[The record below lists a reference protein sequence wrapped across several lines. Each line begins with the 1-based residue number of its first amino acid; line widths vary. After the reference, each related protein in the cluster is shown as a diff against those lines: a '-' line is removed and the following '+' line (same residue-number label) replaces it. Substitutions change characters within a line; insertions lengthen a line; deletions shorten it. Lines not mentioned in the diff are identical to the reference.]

1 MSMNAGPQWE
11 PTEPAQPA
19 PPSGPKPL
27 RMGQVVEIGLRI
39 LRRHWAVM
47 LLLAMLFAG
56 PGALLTSVTG
66 MHFTEVA
73 FDLFPEIDEG
83 TIDMGM
89 VITQAELDRALD
101 ALMPYLAAT
110 VVAGLLA
117 SIGALAFSAVVADDY
132 HARTPDLGRVLR
144 ATLRRTP
151 SALVFM
157 LVTSLIV
164 IGLAISGLLAMSLA
178 TLAFSTA
185 SFGAGGPGVFLALVV
200 GVGLVVAL
208 VYLTMRWAPAYP
220 AMIEEDIGWRAA
232 LRRSWHL
239 SGDNV
244 WRIFVISLF
253 AAVIVAIVGS
263 LLSQAAGL
271 ALVGW
276 LAPTLGLD
284 ERVAQAISVA
294 LGSLLLAP
302 LPPVLTAVLFFD
314 LRARRDVPTPEP
326 ASPTPYA

>member
-1 MSMNAGPQWE
+1 MPMNAGPQWE
-11 PTEPAQPA
+11 PTEPAQSA
-19 PPSGPKPL
+19 PPPGPKPL

-47 LLLAMLFAG
+47 LLLALLFAG
-56 PGALLTSVTG
+56 PGALLTSATG

-73 FDLFPEIDEG
+73 FDLFPEIDEATIG
-83 TIDMGM
+83 TNID
-89 VITQAELDRALD
+89 ITQAELERTLE

-110 VVAGLLA
+110 VLAGVLA

-144 ATLRRTP
+144 ATLRRAP

-157 LVTSLIV
+157 LLTSLII
-164 IGLAISGLLAMSLA
+164 IGLAISGLLAMSVA
-178 TLAFSTA
+178 TLAFSTT
-185 SFGAGGPGVFLALVV
+185 SIGAGGPGVFLALVV
-200 GVGLVVAL
+200 GVGLVVGV

-253 AAVIVAIVGS
+253 AAVLVAIVGS

-271 ALVGW
+271 ALVSW

-284 ERVAQAISVA
+284 ERVAQVIALA
-294 LGSLLLAP
+294 LGTLLVAP

-326 ASPTPYA
+326 APPTP